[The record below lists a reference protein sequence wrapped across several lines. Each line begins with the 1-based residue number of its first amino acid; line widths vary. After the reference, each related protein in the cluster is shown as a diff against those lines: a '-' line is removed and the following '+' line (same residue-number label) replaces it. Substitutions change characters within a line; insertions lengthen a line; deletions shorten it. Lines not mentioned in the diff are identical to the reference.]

1 MYYGAENNVSKKTV
15 KYILNIILIFLL
27 AAGTLFFLLRGSE
40 IKVVFSKIG
49 EANIYLLLLGALFV
63 VGYVCTESVIIR
75 YILFNLKQEISLF
88 KCILVSNVGF
98 FFCGITPSAT
108 GGQPMQVFYLAKY
121 GVDPLM
127 GTLVI
132 AVVTICY
139 KMTLVLLT
147 ILFLIIRPSA
157 MFQAIGNAPILFFV
171 GVVIILSLI
180 VFLGLCVYKTSIAFF
195 IISKVITF
203 GGKIKLI
210 KNPDR
215 TLSKAIHSIRGYEKA
230 SIFVK
235 NHPGMIVGAL
245 SLTFIQRLLYFSVT
259 FIVLSALHL
268 DPNWLDVIAY
278 QLVLALAV
286 DALPLPGASGAN
298 ETVFQ
303 LLYGALYADVAVS
316 AVILNRGITYYFMML
331 FTLLFTI
338 VAHFVSLRRE
348 KETKNTEAHAKK
360 IHVLS
365 HYVKNPVINTET
377 DEGVSV
383 RSTEKTEAE

>member
-1 MYYGAENNVSKKTV
+1 MSKKTV

>member
-1 MYYGAENNVSKKTV
+1 M
-15 KYILNIILIFLL
+15 LIFAL
-27 AAGTLFFLLRGSE
+27 AGGTLFFLLRDSE

-49 EANIYLLLLGALFV
+49 EANIYLLILGAVFV
-63 VGYVCTESVIIR
+63 VGFVCTESVIIR
-75 YILFNLKQEISLF
+75 YILFNLKQGISMF
-88 KCILVSNVGF
+88 KCVLVSHVGF
-98 FFCGITPSAT
+98 FFCGITPGAS

-139 KMTLVLLT
+139 KVTLVLLT
-147 ILFLIIRPSA
+147 IVFLVIRPSA
-157 MFQAIGNAPILFFV
+157 VFEAIGSVPILFVV
-171 GVVIILSLI
+171 GVIIILSLI

-195 IISKVITF
+195 IISKVISF

-230 SIFVK
+230 SRFVK
-235 NHPGMIVGAL
+235 KHPGMIGGCML
-245 SLTFIQRLLYFSVT
+245 LTLVQRLLYFSVT

-268 DPNWLDVIAY
+268 DPNWLDVVAY

-331 FTLLFTI
+331 FTMTLSI
-338 VAHFVSLRRE
+338 VAHVVSLRIE
-348 KETKNTEAHAKK
+348 KKDISKEAHAKK
-360 IHVLS
+360 VHVFTR
-365 HYVKNPVINTET
+365 YVKDHVVKDGGDDTESYIT
-377 DEGVSV
+377 KE
-383 RSTEKTEAE
+383 RSEAE

>member
-1 MYYGAENNVSKKTV
+1 
-15 KYILNIILIFLL
+15 
-27 AAGTLFFLLRGSE
+27 
-40 IKVVFSKIG
+40 
-49 EANIYLLLLGALFV
+49 
-63 VGYVCTESVIIR
+63 
-75 YILFNLKQEISLF
+75 
-88 KCILVSNVGF
+88 
-98 FFCGITPSAT
+98 
-108 GGQPMQVFYLAKY
+108 MQVFYLAKY

-268 DPNWLDVIAY
+268 NPNWLDVIAY

-303 LLYGALYADVAVS
+303 LLYGALCADVAVS

-331 FTLLFTI
+331 FTILFTI

>member
-1 MYYGAENNVSKKTV
+1 MYYGAENNVSKKTI

-268 DPNWLDVIAY
+268 NPNWLDVIAY

-331 FTLLFTI
+331 FTILFTI

>member
-1 MYYGAENNVSKKTV
+1 MSKKTL
-15 KYILNIILIFLL
+15 KYALNIVLIFLL
-27 AAGTLFFLLRGSE
+27 AAGTLYFLLRGSE

-49 EANIYLLLLGALFV
+49 DANIYLLMLGALFV
-63 VGYVCTESVIIR
+63 LGYVCMESVIIR
-75 YILFNLKQEISLF
+75 YILFNLKHEISLF

-139 KMTLVLLT
+139 KLTLVLLT
-147 ILFLIIRPSA
+147 IIFLVIRPSA
-157 MFQAIGNAPILFFV
+157 MFAAIGNAPILFCV

-180 VFLGLCVYKTSIAFF
+180 VFLALCVYKTSIAFF

-210 KNPDR
+210 KKPDR

-230 SIFVK
+230 SKFVK
-235 NHPGMIVGAL
+235 KHPGMIVGAL
-245 SLTFIQRLLYFSVT
+245 GLTFVQRLLYFSVT
-259 FIVLSALHL
+259 FIVLSALGL
-268 DPNWLDVIAY
+268 DPNWMDVISY
-278 QLVLALAV
+278 QLVLALEV

-303 LLYGALYADVAVS
+303 LLYGALYADIALS

-331 FTLLFTI
+331 FTLLFTV
-338 VAHFVSLRRE
+338 VAHFVSIRGE
-348 KETKNTEAHAKK
+348 KAAKNSEAHAKK
-360 IHVLS
+360 VHVLA
-365 HYVKNPVINTET
+365 HYVKDPVINAAGEVEGMQSAPAKTET
-377 DEGVSV
+377 Q
-383 RSTEKTEAE
+383 

>member
-1 MYYGAENNVSKKTV
+1 M
-15 KYILNIILIFLL
+15 L
-27 AAGTLFFLLRGSE
+27 AGGTLYFLLRGSE

-63 VGYVCTESVIIR
+63 IGFVCTESMIIR
-75 YILFNLKQEISLF
+75 YILHNLKQEISLF

-98 FFCGITPSAT
+98 FFCGITPGAS

-139 KMTLVLLT
+139 KLTLVLLT
-147 ILFLIIRPSA
+147 VIFLIIRPYA
-157 MFQAIGNAPILFFV
+157 MFEAISSVPILFFI

-195 IISKVITF
+195 IISKVIAF

-230 SIFVK
+230 SKFVK
-235 NHPGMIVGAL
+235 NHPGMIVGSMA
-245 SLTFIQRLLYFSVT
+245 LTFVQRLLYFSVT
-259 FIVLSALHL
+259 FIILSALHL
-268 DPNWLDVIAY
+268 NPNWMDVVAF

-331 FTLLFTI
+331 FTLLFTM
-338 VAHFVSLRRE
+338 VAHFVSLKRE
-348 KETKNTEAHAKK
+348 KELKNSETHTKR
-360 IHVLS
+360 IHVFK
-365 HYVKNPVINTET
+365 HFVKDPVTQRDDVGNNINCT
-377 DEGVSV
+377 SK
-383 RSTEKTEAE
+383 RSEAE

>member
-1 MYYGAENNVSKKTV
+1 MSKKSL
-15 KYILNIILIFLL
+15 KYILNIVLIILL
-27 AAGTLFFLLRGSE
+27 AAGTLFFLLRGSDIKEVFGE
-40 IKVVFSKIG
+40 IGK
-49 EANIYLLLLGALFV
+49 ANIYLLMLGALFV
-63 VGYVCTESVIIR
+63 IGYVCTESVIIK

-88 KCILVSNVGF
+88 RCILVSNVGF
-98 FFCGITPSAT
+98 FFCGITPGAS

-139 KMTLVLLT
+139 KLTLVLFT
-147 ILFLIIRPSA
+147 VIFMIIRPEA
-157 MFQAIGNAPILFFV
+157 MFTAISDVPILFGV

-180 VFLGLCVYKTSIAFF
+180 VFLGLCVYKPSIAFF

-230 SIFVK
+230 SRFIK
-235 NHPGMIVGAL
+235 KHPGMIVGSML
-245 SLTFIQRLLYFSVT
+245 LTFVQRLLYFSVT
-259 FIVLSALHL
+259 FVVLTALHL
-268 DPNWLDVIAY
+268 KPNWMDVISY

-303 LLYGALYADVAVS
+303 LLYGALYADIAVS

-331 FTLLFTI
+331 FTLLFTMI
-338 VAHFVSLRRE
+338 AHFVSLRSE
-348 KETKNTEAHAKK
+348 KSLKHTEAHAKK
-360 IHVLS
+360 VHVFA
-365 HYVKNPVINTET
+365 HYEKDPVIWRDNEKS
-377 DEGVSV
+377 EENCHVKAE
-383 RSTEKTEAE
+383 RSEAE